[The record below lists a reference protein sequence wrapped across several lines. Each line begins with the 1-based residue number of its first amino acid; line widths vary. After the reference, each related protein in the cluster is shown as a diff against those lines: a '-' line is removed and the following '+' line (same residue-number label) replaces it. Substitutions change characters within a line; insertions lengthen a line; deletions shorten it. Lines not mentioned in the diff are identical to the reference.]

1 MEPRRCSWHLSV
13 RLNGVKSFDSGV
25 ALTIAEDDSFTA
37 VDEAWTTSQSMHIT
51 LEFALVVRLAVSTA

>member
-1 MEPRRCSWHLSV
+1 MESRHCSWHLSV

-37 VDEAWTTSQSMHIT
+37 VDEAWTTSQSMHIAP
-51 LEFALVVRLAVSTA
+51 ESALVGRLAVSTA

>member
-1 MEPRRCSWHLSV
+1 MDSRRCSWHLSV

-37 VDEAWTTSQSMHIT
+37 VDEAWTTSQSMRIT
-51 LEFALVVRLAVSTA
+51 PEFALVGRLAVSTA